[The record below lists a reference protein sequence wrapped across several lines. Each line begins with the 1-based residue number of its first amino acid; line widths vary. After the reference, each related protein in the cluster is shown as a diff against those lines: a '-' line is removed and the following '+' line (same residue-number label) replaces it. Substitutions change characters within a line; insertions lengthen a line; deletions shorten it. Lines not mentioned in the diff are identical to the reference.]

1 MPLPPIAIL
10 ALLAAVAP
18 AAAQEPAPPRDPRQ
32 LEVID
37 GSLPL
42 AGPGDEQSARIA
54 EALRTGAYDRAEALL
69 LEAAEAQ
76 PRSAEVLRQLGGVF
90 LVRGRPLNAAVALK
104 KAEALAPLDE
114 RSRFTLVMSY
124 VALGRRGWARPE
136 LAKLVEAAP
145 ANPLYPYW
153 VARLDYDDG
162 QYATAVTGLRRAI
175 ELDPGFMRAH
185 DNLGLCYEALGRF
198 DEAVRSWEEAI
209 RLNDGQ
215 KTKSP
220 WPSLNLGL
228 MLTRLD
234 RLDEAEARFREALR
248 CDSRFAQAHYQL
260 GITLEKKGRAGEA
273 VSEIEEA
280 ARLDPAYAEP
290 QYALA
295 RLYRRAGE
303 AQKADQALQRFQ
315 ELKKDEDQKKDQA
328 PERPRDRRR
337 ECADQILMK
346 IFLRYIQWRIHQN
359 TSRTA
364 MPRSTGS
371 KDGPSRR
378 NGALPKW
385 VARLSD
391 TKCSIVQLI
400 T

>member
-1 MPLPPIAIL
+1 MPLRPIRVL
-10 ALLAAVAP
+10 ALLAVVLP
-18 AAAQEPAPPRDPRQ
+18 ATAQEAALPRDPRP

-37 GSLPL
+37 GSVPP
-42 AGPGDEQSARIA
+42 AGAGEELSPRIA
-54 EALRTGAYDRAEALL
+54 EALRTGAYDRAETLL
-69 LEAAEAQ
+69 LAAAEAQ
-76 PRSAEVLRQLGGVF
+76 PRSAAVLRQLGGVF
-90 LVRGRPLNAAVALK
+90 LARGRPLNAAVALK
-104 KAEALAPLDE
+104 KAEALEPLDE
-114 RSRFTLVMSY
+114 RGRFTLVMAY

-136 LAKLVEAAP
+136 LARLVEAAP

-162 QYATAVTGLRRAI
+162 QYATAVQGLRRAL
-175 ELDPGFMRAH
+175 ELDPHFMRAY

-215 KTKSP
+215 ETKSS

-234 RLDEAEARFREALR
+234 RLDEAEARFRESLR
-248 CDSRFAQAHYQL
+248 CDSRFPQAHYQL
-260 GITLEKKGRAGEA
+260 GITLEKKGRSAEA
-273 VSEIEEA
+273 VAELEEA

-315 ELKKDEDQKKDQA
+315 EIKKEADQKKVPA
-328 PERPRDRRR
+328 
-337 ECADQILMK
+337 
-346 IFLRYIQWRIHQN
+346 
-359 TSRTA
+359 
-364 MPRSTGS
+364 
-371 KDGPSRR
+371 GPD
-378 NGALPKW
+378 
-385 VARLSD
+385 AR
-391 TKCSIVQLI
+391 
-400 T
+400 

>member
-1 MPLPPIAIL
+1 MPLSPIAIL

-18 AAAQEPAPPRDPRQ
+18 AAAQEPAPPRDLRQ

-37 GSLPL
+37 GGRPL
-42 AGPGDEQSARIA
+42 AGPGDERRARIA
-54 EALRTGAYDRAEALL
+54 EALRAGAYDRAEALL
-69 LEAAEAQ
+69 LEAVEAQ

-90 LVRGRPLNAAVALK
+90 LARGRPLNAAVALK
-104 KAEALAPLDE
+104 KAEVLEPLDE
-114 RSRFTLVMSY
+114 PSRFTLVMSY

-136 LAKLVEAAP
+136 LARLVEAAP

-162 QYATAVTGLRRAI
+162 QYATAVTGLRRAL
-175 ELDPGFMRAH
+175 ELDPGFMRAY

-248 CDSRFAQAHYQL
+248 CDPGFARAHCQL
-260 GITLEKKGRAGEA
+260 GITLEKKGRTGEA
-273 VSEIEEA
+273 VFELEEA

-303 AQKADQALQRFQ
+303 ARKADQALQRFQ
-315 ELKKDEDQKKDQA
+315 EIKKDEDQKHQV
-328 PERPRDRRR
+328 RP
-337 ECADQILMK
+337 
-346 IFLRYIQWRIHQN
+346 
-359 TSRTA
+359 
-364 MPRSTGS
+364 
-371 KDGPSRR
+371 GP
-378 NGALPKW
+378 P
-385 VARLSD
+385 
-391 TKCSIVQLI
+391 
-400 T
+400 

>member
-1 MPLPPIAIL
+1 MALPPIAAL
-10 ALLAAVAP
+10 ALLAVVAP
-18 AAAQEPAPPRDPRQ
+18 AVASQEPAPPRDPRR

-37 GSLPL
+37 GTPSTAGL
-42 AGPGDEQSARIA
+42 ADERSARIA
-54 EALRTGAYDRAEALL
+54 DALRTRDYERAEALL

-76 PRSAEVLRQLGGVF
+76 PPSAEVLRQLGGVF
-90 LVRGRPLNAAVALK
+90 FVRGRPLNAAVALK
-104 KAEALAPLDE
+104 KAEAIAPLDE
-114 RSRFTLVMSY
+114 PSRFTLVMSY

-162 QYATAVTGLRRAI
+162 QYATAVTGLRRAL
-175 ELDPGFMRAH
+175 ELDPAFMRAY

-220 WPSLNLGL
+220 WPPLNFGL

-248 CDSRFAQAHYQL
+248 CDSSFAQAHYQL
-260 GITLEKKGRAGEA
+260 GITLEKKGRAGTA
-273 VSEIEEA
+273 VVELEEA
-280 ARLDPAYAEP
+280 ARLDPVYAEP

-315 ELKKDEDQKKDQA
+315 EIKKDEDQKKNQA
-328 PERPRDRRR
+328 
-337 ECADQILMK
+337 
-346 IFLRYIQWRIHQN
+346 
-359 TSRTA
+359 
-364 MPRSTGS
+364 
-371 KDGPSRR
+371 GP
-378 NGALPKW
+378 
-385 VARLSD
+385 
-391 TKCSIVQLI
+391 
-400 T
+400 

>member
-32 LEVID
+32 LEAID
-37 GSLPL
+37 GGLPL
-42 AGPGDEQSARIA
+42 AAPGDERRARIA

-90 LVRGRPLNAAVALK
+90 LARGRPLNAAVALK
-104 KAEALAPLDE
+104 KAEALEPLDE
-114 RSRFTLVMSY
+114 PSRFTLVMSY

-136 LAKLVEAAP
+136 LARLVEAAP

-162 QYATAVTGLRRAI
+162 QYATAVTGLRRSL

-273 VSEIEEA
+273 VVELEEA
-280 ARLDPAYAEP
+280 ARLDPVYAEP

-303 AQKADQALQRFQ
+303 AQKADQALRRFQ
-315 ELKKDEDQKKDQA
+315 EIKKDKDQKKDGA
-328 PERPRDRRR
+328 
-337 ECADQILMK
+337 
-346 IFLRYIQWRIHQN
+346 
-359 TSRTA
+359 
-364 MPRSTGS
+364 
-371 KDGPSRR
+371 GP
-378 NGALPKW
+378 
-385 VARLSD
+385 
-391 TKCSIVQLI
+391 
-400 T
+400 

>member
-18 AAAQEPAPPRDPRQ
+18 AAAQEPTPPRDPRQ

-42 AGPGDEQSARIA
+42 AGLEDEQSARIA

-76 PRSAEVLRQLGGVF
+76 PQSAEVLRQLGGVF
-90 LVRGRPLNAAVALK
+90 FVRGRPLNAAVALK

-162 QYATAVTGLRRAI
+162 QYATAVKGLRRAI
-175 ELDPGFMRAH
+175 EIDPRFMRAH

-248 CDSRFAQAHYQL
+248 CDSRFPQAHYQL

-273 VSEIEEA
+273 VAEIEEA

-295 RLYRRAGE
+295 RLYRRGRR
-303 AQKADQALQRFQ
+303 QRRRPTSALQRFQ
-315 ELKKDEDQKKDQA
+315 EIKKEKDQKKDRQGG
-328 PERPRDRRR
+328 PG
-337 ECADQILMK
+337 
-346 IFLRYIQWRIHQN
+346 
-359 TSRTA
+359 
-364 MPRSTGS
+364 TG
-371 KDGPSRR
+371 R
-378 NGALPKW
+378 
-385 VARLSD
+385 
-391 TKCSIVQLI
+391 
-400 T
+400 

>member
-1 MPLPPIAIL
+1 MPPPPIAIL
-10 ALLAAVAP
+10 ALLAAMAP
-18 AAAQEPAPPRDPRQ
+18 SAAQEPGPPRDPRQ
-32 LEVID
+32 RDVID
-37 GSLPL
+37 GGLPL
-42 AGPGDEQSARIA
+42 AGPGDERRARIA

-90 LVRGRPLNAAVALK
+90 LATGRPLNAAVALK
-104 KAEALAPLDE
+104 KAEALEPLDE
-114 RSRFTLVMSY
+114 PSRFTLVMSY

-136 LAKLVEAAP
+136 LARLVEAAP

-153 VARLDYDDG
+153 VARLDYDEG
-162 QYATAVTGLRRAI
+162 QYATAVTGLRRAL

-209 RLNDGQ
+209 RLNDAQ
-215 KTKSP
+215 KAKSP

-234 RLDEAEARFREALR
+234 RLDEAEGRFREALR

-260 GITLEKKGRAGEA
+260 GVALEKKGRASEA
-273 VSEIEEA
+273 VVELEEA
-280 ARLDPAYAEP
+280 ARLDPVFAEP

-303 AQKADQALQRFQ
+303 APKADQALRRFQ
-315 ELKKDEDQKKDQA
+315 EIKKERDLKKA
-328 PERPRDRRR
+328 RGTPEP
-337 ECADQILMK
+337 
-346 IFLRYIQWRIHQN
+346 
-359 TSRTA
+359 
-364 MPRSTGS
+364 P
-371 KDGPSRR
+371 
-378 NGALPKW
+378 
-385 VARLSD
+385 
-391 TKCSIVQLI
+391 
-400 T
+400 